1 MGCLRLG
8 VAGMFQSA
16 DACPPGGL
24 AVSGATNVTL
34 RVAYAAGSPPT
45 IAGDLFFA
53 GAGAAVPAAS
63 MRVPLARPLEAVV
76 AGPRAFFAVGAASG
90 YYQTQFTV
98 TALGIFTDAPLNVSF
113 APAAPSASASPQSS
127 LPRAAFG
134 DVAWPLAAGVA
145 AAAALAAAAVATC
158 RFQQRARRDAG
169 ASSSG
174 DGYKE
179 MAETGVR

>member
-1 MGCLRLG
+1 M
-8 VAGMFQSA
+8 
-16 DACPPGGL
+16 
-24 AVSGATNVTL
+24 
-34 RVAYAAGSPPT
+34 AYAAGSPPT
-45 IAGDLFFA
+45 ISGDLFV
-53 GAGAAVPAAS
+53 AGAAAPAAA

-90 YYQTQFTV
+90 YYQTKFTV
-98 TALGIFTDAPLNVSF
+98 TALGIFTDAPLNVSL
-113 APAAPSASASPQSS
+113 AASASASPQSS